1 MKVERREQRAAAVA
15 EPWRAKE
22 GRGGRGWGPL
32 ELEAESERGGG
43 SGGFKVGEGRDGERR
58 RAEYSAAVSRLA
70 DSVFSC
76 SECATRGRQKNG
88 GKKEQIAACTQ
99 PCV

>member
-1 MKVERREQRAAAVA
+1 M
-15 EPWRAKE
+15 
-22 GRGGRGWGPL
+22 
-32 ELEAESERGGG
+32 
-43 SGGFKVGEGRDGERR
+43 FKVGEGIGGERR

-88 GKKEQIAACTQ
+88 VKEQNVACMQ
-99 PCV
+99 PCVQHFCANEFLLPFGKRLKHPASEENSTTVVNHQADTSLIL